1 MTQTPRAR
9 AVGAL
14 LAVGVLTGCS
24 LVGDDAV
31 PEDEPQEQ
39 ASERVTAIRETG
51 RPPTHHLLATM
62 DRAPT
67 ELFTL
72 PVAETD
78 PQQECSGSTCVVTW
92 QPLDGDTVVAQGAV
106 SNSGEEGRHDFRSA
120 VDLTTGEVV
129 WSTSEPVPPGRV
141 DSGETCIVG
150 TAKALVC
157 VETGSD
163 GSDQFAFRT
172 ISGENGEQVA
182 RATFA
187 EVAPYAGPPTPD
199 GATIV
204 GMSAERRGEDA
215 YVSMLVQADEATSR
229 TASVHAAKIAADGSI
244 AWHNQSPA
252 SIANAVLH
260 ETHRLGD
267 QLVLTH
273 VTTEDGEPF
282 ALSAGTGDLVLMSG
296 DNADALTGITES
308 ARHFVDDGSA
318 SAHRFLRDDSGN
330 TRVLPAGDV
339 DEEALWSIPADRAV
353 AAVCGGVVALTNEPH
368 DETEPTTTVRALE
381 DGRELWH
388 RGLSDEAALSC
399 DGEHLVL
406 ADDDG
411 LTALDPERGR
421 QAWSAGGPWAKARAI
436 TALDPTGTSRR
447 FAVVGASAAGE
458 ETVTVYQAR

>member
-1 MTQTPRAR
+1 MTRTPRIR

-14 LAVGVLTGCS
+14 LAVGVLTRCS
-24 LVGDDAV
+24 LVGDGAV

-67 ELFTL
+67 QLFTL
-72 PVAETD
+72 PVAATD
-78 PQQECSGSTCVVTW
+78 PRGECRGSTCVVGW
-92 QPLDGDTVVAQGAV
+92 QPIDGDTVLALGAV
-106 SNSGEEGRHDFRSA
+106 SNSSGEGRYDFRSA

-129 WSTSEPVPPGRV
+129 WSTSQSVPPGRV
-141 DSGETCIVG
+141 DSGETCLIG

-163 GSDQFAFRT
+163 GSDQFAYRT
-172 ISGENGEQVA
+172 ISAINGGQVA
-182 RATFA
+182 RAPFA
-187 EVAPYAGPPTPD
+187 EVAPYAGPPTP
-199 GATIV
+199 ATAAIV
-204 GMSAERRGEDA
+204 GMSAERRGEEV
-215 YVSMLVQADEATSR
+215 YVSVLVEEGDAATR
-229 TASVHAAKIAADGSI
+229 TASVHAAKITSDGSI

-252 SIANAVLH
+252 GIGDGVRS
-260 ETHRLGD
+260 ETHLLGD

-273 VTTEDGEPF
+273 VTTEDGDPF
-282 ALSAGTGDLVLMSG
+282 ALSAATGDLVLMSS

-308 ARHFVDDGSA
+308 DRRFVDDGSA
-318 SAHRFLRDDSGN
+318 AAHRFLRDESGN

-339 DEEALWSIPADRAV
+339 DEEARWSIPADRAV
-353 AAVCGGVVALTNEPH
+353 AAVCGGVVALT
-368 DETEPTTTVRALE
+368 DDSAETTEHPMTVRALE

-388 RGLSDEAALSC
+388 RDLPSEAALSC
-399 DGEHLVL
+399 DGAHLVL
-406 ADDDG
+406 ADDEG
-411 LTALDPERGR
+411 LTALDPETGE
-421 QAWSAGGPWAKARAI
+421 QAWSLAGPWEEARAI
-436 TALDPTGTSRR
+436 TALDPTGASRR